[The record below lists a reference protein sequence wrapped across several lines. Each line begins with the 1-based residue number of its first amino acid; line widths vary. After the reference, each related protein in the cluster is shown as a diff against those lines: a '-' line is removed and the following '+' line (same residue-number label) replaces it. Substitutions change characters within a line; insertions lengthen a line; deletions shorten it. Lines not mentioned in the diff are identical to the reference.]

1 MSLLAALVL
10 KVSAIL
16 LVALIGA
23 ACLRTRSASA
33 RHWVLAIGVAL
44 AAVAP
49 VLHVLPILPVVEVV
63 PADAGVLG
71 PAVASEAVV
80 AAASD
85 DVVGRLAVTIW
96 LVGAVASVGVLL
108 VGLARLRWLRASSS
122 RVTDGPWHRLCSDLA
137 RSCGL
142 KRRSGPERG
151 DPSGAGQVGVAA
163 SRRVPP
169 SRAHDVG
176 PDPDGAAQYAARTA
190 PRVWRDDTSG
200 RAPRRPCTAPGFLD
214 SGLTVFAS
222 TRPRPARRGRVA
234 PGRGFD
240 SRISPASTARCMS
253 V

>member
-1 MSLLAALVL
+1 MSDSYEFA
-10 KVSAIL
+10 
-16 LVALIGA
+16 
-23 ACLRTRSASA
+23 T
-33 RHWVLAIGVAL
+33 HT
-44 AAVAP
+44 P

-142 KRRSGPERG
+142 KRSAHLLFGPLPG
-151 DPSGAGQVGVAA
+151 LVATW
-163 SRRVPP
+163 
-169 SRAHDVG
+169 G
-176 PDPDGAAQYAARTA
+176 
-190 PRVWRDDTSG
+190 W
-200 RAPRRPCTAPGFLD
+200 RRPVVML
-214 SGLTVFAS
+214 
-222 TRPRPARRGRVA
+222 
-234 PGRGFD
+234 
-240 SRISPASTARCMS
+240 PASVSKNPGALHSATCRVEFVRVLS
-253 V
+253 VNLL